1 MTPVEDQ
8 LRAAFR
14 AKADEIRPDPPPLRL
29 SAPGLRFP
37 FPAHGGGGNREQA
50 AHRGWHRWMAPAACA
65 VLVVAVIAASAVVFG
80 GSRTATSSS
89 ARARTTHSPLA
100 ARPASYLGVFLGYF
114 ETGRPP
120 SYPPVERF
128 AAAAGNGPNLVEYV
142 SSWRERFATSYAQTL
157 RKHGATMIVQIDPN
171 SVSPA
176 LIAAGHYDR
185 YLRSYADS
193 VRDFGAPVVIG
204 FGQEMNADWWS
215 WGYKHVQPQAF
226 VAAWRHIVTLFRGQG
241 ADNVTWL
248 WTISAESSGTGPPA
262 DWWPGSS
269 YVTWVGIDGFY
280 EKPSD
285 TFSSVFG
292 PTIAQVRALT
302 AKPILL
308 SQTAVARGADQHVS
322 IPNLFEGMAQYG
334 TLGLV
339 WDDIETAV
347 GQDWHLEGDPSAEAA
362 FRAGAAG
369 LTLARP

>member
-14 AKADEIRPDPPPLRL
+14 AKADEIRPDLPPLRL
-29 SAPGLRFP
+29 PAPGLRSLFL
-37 FPAHGGGGNREQA
+37 AHGGGENEGTPG
-50 AHRGWHRWMAPAACA
+50 HRTWHFWIAPAACA

-100 ARPASYLGVFLGYF
+100 ARPPSYLGVFLGYF

-120 SYPPVERF
+120 SYPPVEKF
-128 AAAAGNGPNLVEYV
+128 AAAAGKSPNLVEYV
-142 SSWRERFATSYAQTL
+142 SSWGERFATSYARTL

-193 VRDFGAPVVIG
+193 VRDFGNPVVIG

-215 WGYKHVQPQAF
+215 WGYKHAQPQAF
-226 VAAWRHIVTLFRGQG
+226 VAAWRHIVTLFRRQG

-248 WTISAESSGTGPPA
+248 WTISDESSGTGPPA

-280 EKPSD
+280 EKASD

-292 PTIAQVRALT
+292 TTIVQVRAMT

-308 SQTAVARGADQHVS
+308 SQTAVARGADQHAS

-339 WDDIETAV
+339 WDDIETSV

-362 FRAGAAG
+362 FRVGAAG